1 MPLATFHA
9 QQILFAGLGDALW
22 QERAQEVLGDDA
34 ALLRHEGPVSSGSN
48 AWAVGGARTA
58 SGFPLLGGDPHR
70 TLEAPGVYLQVRLAV
85 ESPDGRDDLDV
96 VGFAFAGVPGV
107 QHFAHAGEV
116 AWAITNAMADYQD
129 VVPLARAGEVR
140 QRWTEPIPVRGR
152 PDEPVEVTVTEHGP
166 VYTDGYAFC
175 GPSTVL
181 GDLGFAALLPLLR
194 ARSADEVDRALDLW
208 VEPVNNAVIAD
219 REGRVRYRLAG
230 RVPVRT
236 DGAWTGWLGPHRAE
250 VDANGEV
257 VTANERRGPESDAV
271 GSGFAPPF
279 RADRIRQLLAGRDD
293 LRPADFAAIH
303 GDTLLATVDLLR
315 TLAAGRARRL
325 GRTDG
330 RRLHHRGPVGGVAAR
345 PVPADRCRTRLR
357 SPARARGGRRS
368 GARPV
373 ARRDVADRARAAG
386 AGGGRDAVRHRP
398 RCPSRGRRWTTS
410 ASTRGRPG
418 ATSHVLSTTHAFDL
432 LPAEDAAGL
441 DRPDHPRP
449 GLRGD
454 AECVRCTGGS
464 PGLTADAYR
473 GSVARYVWD
482 LADRQHGGWVV
493 PLGASGAPGP
503 HHHDQLD
510 AWAAAELLPL
520 VTDWDRL
527 RETSLPGAQRWRE
540 PDRGNGPGNRRRWS
554 LVETGQVIVIVV
566 VAVLVLAA
574 AAALAVVARRRR
586 ARLAEEHRLE
596 AGRLREQASSVVPD
610 VTAAKI
616 GADEAEARAQQAR
629 AEADRAEELAAE
641 ERRRVAAE
649 EARREELVREADR
662 IDPDVDH
669 RARDYTP
676 QVDGT
681 PPAEPQPVEP
691 QSVEPQS
698 VEPAPAEPTLV
709 EPASAAPPPAEPP
722 PPAAPPP
729 AEPPPVTPG
738 GAHRS

>member
-1 MPLATFHA
+1 MARLYRDAYGVPHVRATDVLDLARGQGRAVAHDRAWQLEWLRRRATGTTAEVLGASALPWDRLARRALLADTARRAFAALDEESQAFVTAYAEGVSEVFATGSHAASPELTSLGIEPQPWPAWMPLATFHA

-34 ALLRHEGPVSSGSN
+34 ALLSHEGPVASGSN

-70 TLEAPGVYLQVRLAV
+70 TLESPGVYLQVRLAV
-85 ESPDGRDDLDV
+85 ESPDGLDDLDV

-129 VVPLARAGEVR
+129 VVPLARAGEVL
-140 QRWTEPIPVRGR
+140 QRWTETIPVRGR

-166 VYTDGYAFC
+166 VYTDGYAFR

-194 ARSADEVDRALDLW
+194 ARSADDVDRALDLW

-230 RVPVRT
+230 RVPVRS
-236 DGAWTGWLGPHRAE
+236 DDAWTGWLGPHRAE
-250 VDANGEV
+250 VEADGEV

-315 TLAAGRARRL
+315 TLVPGELDGWDGRMDAGSTTAARWAAWRHALCRRIAAEPVFAPLHEPAADVDPVHAPWLDVTSRIGLALPMLVAAGTPFGLDLAAL
-325 GRTDG
+325 GRAALDDV
-330 RRLHHRGPVGGVAAR
+330 RLD
-345 PVPADRCRTRLR
+345 PA
-357 SPARARGGRRS
+357 
-368 GARPV
+368 
-373 ARRDVADRARAAG
+373 
-386 AGGGRDAVRHRP
+386 
-398 RCPSRGRRWTTS
+398 TTW
-410 ASTRGRPG
+410 GDH
-418 ATSHVLSTTHAFDL
+418 HVLSTTHAFDL
-432 LPAEDAAGL
+432 LPAGEAAGL
-441 DRPDHPRP
+441 DRPEHPRP
-449 GLRGD
+449 GLSGD

-482 LADRQHGGWVV
+482 LADRQRGGWVV

-520 VTDWDRL
+520 VTDWDEL
-527 RETSLPGAQRWRE
+527 RETSLPGPA
-540 PDRGNGPGNRRRWS
+540 
-554 LVETGQVIVIVV
+554 VEG
-566 VAVLVLAA
+566 
-574 AAALAVVARRRR
+574 
-586 ARLAEEHRLE
+586 
-596 AGRLREQASSVVPD
+596 AGS
-610 VTAAKI
+610 
-616 GADEAEARAQQAR
+616 G
-629 AEADRAEELAAE
+629 
-641 ERRRVAAE
+641 
-649 EARREELVREADR
+649 
-662 IDPDVDH
+662 
-669 RARDYTP
+669 
-676 QVDGT
+676 
-681 PPAEPQPVEP
+681 
-691 QSVEPQS
+691 
-698 VEPAPAEPTLV
+698 
-709 EPASAAPPPAEPP
+709 
-722 PPAAPPP
+722 
-729 AEPPPVTPG
+729 
-738 GAHRS
+738 